1 MIYRPL
7 LKRLMNHWDSLCT
20 TGLCL
25 GTLFFALSLT
35 PSLLPRTPLL
45 QGVLCGVSFAAGYG
59 IGVALRW
66 LWRFLELPE
75 IRRHA
80 LRRFRV
86 VAAAVCVV
94 IALVFLH
101 LASGWQNGIRAL
113 MQMEPVE
120 GVRPFFVTLVAI
132 GVFWLLLIL
141 TRVFKALGGAATAF
155 LRRHIPQRVAAIAG
169 FGLVVIL
176 LWTLANGLLLSGA
189 MRLADSSFQQ
199 FDAFIPDDLEAPR
212 DGLRSGSPDSL
223 IDWLDLGRTGRN
235 FVAGVTSAADLAAFH
250 DGDVMEPVRVYVG
263 LNAAES
269 IEERAQ
275 LALAELKRVDAFS
288 RRVLVIVTPTG
299 TGSIDRDAM
308 SSLEY
313 LLAGDVAT
321 VAVQYSYL
329 ASWLTLM
336 VEPDYG
342 EESARETFRT
352 IYEYWTDLPRDERPA
367 LYLHGLSLG
376 AMNSDL
382 AADLFDV
389 IGDPFDGALWSGT
402 PFTSRTL
409 RAATRERLPGSPAWA
424 PRFRDGSVIR
434 FANQHGFAAD
444 DYAPWG
450 PMRIVFLQ
458 YASDP
463 VTFFRPD
470 SFYRR
475 PEWLDAPRGP
485 DVSRDLRWIPVV
497 TFLQLF
503 TDMLAAR
510 GAPLG
515 FGHFYAPEHYVT
527 AWGAILDLP
536 EWDEARLEN
545 LRRHLAR

>member
-308 SSLEY
+308 SALEY

-536 EWDEARLEN
+536 EWNEARLEN
-545 LRRHLAR
+545 LRRHIAR